1 MNFYYVN
8 TYIVI
13 HISNRKISK
22 SLSITCY
29 VLGIFFSLLDILE
42 QPHQFC
48 ELLALDDKKVEVQK
62 FKATHN
68 LN

>member
-1 MNFYYVN
+1 MQVQQ
-8 TYIVI
+8 I
-13 HISNRKISK
+13 HIGTRKIPT
-22 SLSITCY
+22 SIFFTCY
-29 VLGIFFSLLDILE
+29 VLGIFFSLVDILE

-48 ELLALDDKKVEVQK
+48 ELLAPDDKKVEVQK